1 MSSNL
6 FAKTKSPD
14 TVIVAR
20 VWNSDNIKISLIR
33 GASLFAW
40 QWEITGL
47 YFNCITKYFF
57 WVWIYLFGHWILK
70 GFILWNR
77 YICFLWT
84 ISFLIRIF
92 CTYGNYI
99 YLLKLSV
106 CLIISSIQD
115 VDKGQFILEGL
126 AGWYILSFLWSRGYY
141 LSFIY

>member
-47 YFNCITKYFF
+47 YFNCITKFFLGLDISVWSLDSKGIYIVKSLYLFFMDNIISNKDFLHLWELHIPLKIKCLFDYLVNTRCWQGTIYFGGAGG
-57 WVWIYLFGHWILK
+57 VIYLVLFVI
-70 GFILWNR
+70 
-77 YICFLWT
+77 
-84 ISFLIRIF
+84 
-92 CTYGNYI
+92 
-99 YLLKLSV
+99 
-106 CLIISSIQD
+106 
-115 VDKGQFILEGL
+115 
-126 AGWYILSFLWSRGYY
+126 
-141 LSFIY
+141 